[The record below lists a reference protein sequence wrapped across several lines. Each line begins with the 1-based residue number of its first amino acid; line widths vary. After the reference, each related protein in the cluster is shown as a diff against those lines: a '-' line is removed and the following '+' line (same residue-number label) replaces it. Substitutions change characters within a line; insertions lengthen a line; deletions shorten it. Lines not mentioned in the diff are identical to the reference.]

1 MGLTLCERGENPIEP
16 VFQENKYTSQLQLE
30 HFFQLI
36 PKHSF

>member
-1 MGLTLCERGENPIEP
+1 MGLTLCERGDTIEP